1 MSEHAHE
8 PVLLSEAIARLQ
20 IRADG
25 WYVDGTYG
33 RGGHAREILRR
44 LGSHGR
50 LWLFDCDPEACAHAR
65 QALGGDE
72 RVRVAQDSF
81 AQIPEHVRA
90 FGPPCKIDGLL
101 LDLGVSSAQ
110 LDQPER
116 GFSFRHDGPL
126 DMRMNQDG
134 PTAAAWLEQAGEQE
148 IAGALREF
156 GEERHARRI
165 AHAIAAARRQSP
177 LTRTRDLAQLIERAV
192 PAGPA
197 RRHPATRSFQAIRI
211 VVNRELEQLARL
223 LERVPEM
230 LADEARLAVI
240 SFHSLED
247 RMVKQFMRAHS
258 APPPVRRHLPAPKFV
273 PILEALPLVRPEPSE
288 TARNPRARSA
298 RLRCARKL
306 PCAA

>member
-8 PVLLSEAIARLQ
+8 PVLLPEVIAQLR
-20 IRADG
+20 IRPDG

-33 RGGHAREILRR
+33 RGGHAREILKR
-44 LGSHGR
+44 LGPHGC

-65 QALGGDE
+65 QVLGGDG

-90 FGPPCKIDGLL
+90 YGPRRRIDGLL

-110 LDQPER
+110 LDQAER

-126 DMRMNQDG
+126 DMRMNRDG
-134 PTAAAWLEQAGEQE
+134 ATAADWLAQAGEQE
-148 IAGALREF
+148 MAAVLREF

-165 AHAIAAARRQSP
+165 ARAIVAARRQAP
-177 LTRTRDLAQLIERAV
+177 LTRTRELAQLIEKAV
-192 PAGPA
+192 PAASA
-197 RRHPATRSFQAIRI
+197 RRHPATRSFQATRI
-211 VVNRELEQLARL
+211 FVNRELEQLARL
-223 LERVPEM
+223 LEQVLEM
-230 LADEARLAVI
+230 LAHEARLAVI

-247 RMVKQFMRAHS
+247 RMVKRFMRAHS
-258 APPPVRRHLPAPKFV
+258 TPPPVRRHLPAPGFV
-273 PILEALPLVRPEPSE
+273 PVLEALPLVRPEPAE
-288 TARNPRARSA
+288 IARNPRARSA

-306 PCAA
+306 PCAT